1 MMLTIITWKLEFEAG
16 PSPFNVFPR
25 RLKTPVSAVYDV
37 ILLAGLRSN
46 ESWCGDQ
53 VPLLTPSSDNLA
65 PGARRNQFQILR

>member
-1 MMLTIITWKLEFEAG
+1 MMLTINGNWKFEAG

-46 ESWCGDQ
+46 ESWCGEQ

-65 PGARRNQFQILR
+65 AAARRNQFQILR